1 MLFVKFN
8 SMFTTIWFASIIVL
22 LLCSN
27 VIPNAFSVAITIF
40 YAPLVV
46 FVLCMMTYIPLDMWM
61 FVGLMCL
68 FLYNL

>member
-1 MLFVKFN
+1 MN
-8 SMFTTIWFASIIVL
+8 SMFINIWVMTIVVL

-27 VIPNAFSVAITIF
+27 VIPNAFSCAITLF

-46 FVLCMMTYIPLDMWM
+46 FGFYMLTFIPRDIWCC
-61 FVGLMCL
+61 FGLMCL

>member
-1 MLFVKFN
+1 MESMLLSVWFM
-8 SMFTTIWFASIIVL
+8 SMVVL

-40 YAPLVV
+40 YVPLVV
-46 FVLCMMTYIPLDMWM
+46 FAFYVLFLIVPKDMWLL
-61 FVGLMCL
+61 FGLMCL

>member
-1 MLFVKFN
+1 MESMLLSVWFM
-8 SMFTTIWFASIIVL
+8 SMVVL
-22 LLCSN
+22 LLSSN

-46 FVLCMMTYIPLDMWM
+46 FGFYMMSFIPRDIWYC
-61 FVGLMCL
+61 FGLMCL

>member
-1 MLFVKFN
+1 MESMLLSVWFM
-8 SMFTTIWFASIIVL
+8 SMVVL

-46 FVLCMMTYIPLDMWM
+46 FAFYVLFLIVPKDMWLL
-61 FVGLMCL
+61 FGLMCL

>member
-1 MLFVKFN
+1 
-8 SMFTTIWFASIIVL
+8 MFTTIWVASIVVL

-46 FVLCMMTYIPLDMWM
+46 FGFYMMSFIPRDMWM
-61 FVGLMCL
+61 FLGLMCL

>member
-1 MLFVKFN
+1 MLTN
-8 SMFTTIWFASIIVL
+8 IWFASIVAL

-27 VIPNAFSVAITIF
+27 VIPNAFSAAITIF